1 MSLEI
6 PPGTYGIDPVH
17 SQLLFSIRHLGITTI
32 RGTFDRFSGSLTI
45 GDELADTSVSVEAD
59 MSSLN
64 TGFAMRDEHIHG
76 PDFFDLP
83 QYPTMTF
90 QSTSV
95 AAAGDGYALTGDLT
109 IKGVTLPITFDT
121 TFNGSETFPV
131 DGSTHY
137 GFSASATVSR
147 TAYNM
152 NALIPVLSDKVK
164 LELEAQFVH
173 PAG

>member
-76 PDFFDLP
+76 P
-83 QYPTMTF
+83 
-90 QSTSV
+90 TSSISPSSPRCPSSRHRV
-95 AAAGDGYALTGDLT
+95 AAVRRRLCAD
-109 IKGVTLPITFDT
+109 
-121 TFNGSETFPV
+121 
-131 DGSTHY
+131 
-137 GFSASATVSR
+137 R
-147 TAYNM
+147 
-152 NALIPVLSDKVK
+152 
-164 LELEAQFVH
+164 
-173 PAG
+173 

>member
-1 MSLEI
+1 MSLAI

-17 SQLLFSIRHLGITTI
+17 SQLGFAIRHLGISTI

-45 GDELADTSVSVEAD
+45 GEELSDTSISVEAD

-83 QYPTMTF
+83 NHPTMTF

-95 AAAGDGYALTGDLT
+95 AASGDGFALNGDLT
-109 IKGVTLPITFDT
+109 IKGVTLPITFAT
-121 TFNGSETFPV
+121 TYNGSEVFPV

-137 GFSASATVSR
+137 GFSASADVIR
-147 TAYNM
+147 TAFNM
-152 NALIPVLSDKVK
+152 PTLIPVLSDEVT
-164 LELEAQFVH
+164 LELEAQFVQ